1 MKWSSFAFIG
11 LWIFVPFAM
20 MGEGL
25 IGCIVLGGLAIL
37 NQCTRSKD
45 RNEGYEKF
53 NNKRKIYKES
63 VLEEMR

>member
-11 LWIFVPFAM
+11 LWIFVPFAI

-25 IGCIVLGGLAIL
+25 IGFIVLGGLAIL
-37 NQCTRSKD
+37 NQCTRSKPVD
-45 RNEGYEKF
+45 
-53 NNKRKIYKES
+53 KRKIYKPS